1 MCLDRINKK
10 LKSLEATERSIIVER
25 KNDSFLDLYEI
36 LKTLNSPLKNER
48 DFEPQY
54 RSSSTKTMTDS
65 WYINNNSK
73 EEIDKTLQTLKVTNG
88 KVDKETSPIKERVTR
103 IKDKRKSNTYK
114 R

>member
-1 MCLDRINKK
+1 
-10 LKSLEATERSIIVER
+10 
-25 KNDSFLDLYEI
+25 
-36 LKTLNSPLKNER
+36 
-48 DFEPQY
+48 
-54 RSSSTKTMTDS
+54 MTDS